1 MTDAQAIARAEEETP
16 RVSIEQVL
24 LQAIQHWYI
33 ATGYFGILLA
43 MAIESAC
50 IPLPSEIVM
59 PLAGYMVY
67 KALPTLTG
75 PLNLVGVTAAGTL
88 GCVLGSAIAYWI
100 GASGGREL
108 LLRYGKYILI
118 SQRDSDRA
126 DRWFAKYGSPVAFF
140 SRLLPV
146 VRTYISLPA
155 GIARMN
161 FSKFLLYTVL
171 GSLPWTFALAYLGFV
186 FGPTFDATI
195 AKMSTVFHGLDVV
208 VIVLIV
214 AAVAYYIYR
223 HVKHNQP
230 TAPEQAPL
238 PQLRPTRYGP
248 SNNDRAS
255 KGNTMSNGKNGAG
268 PQDDAARRY
277 NQPPAAPSYDQPTT
291 PRSGRPR

>member
-1 MTDAQAIARAEEETP
+1 
-16 RVSIEQVL
+16 VSIEQVL

-75 PLNLVGVTAAGTL
+75 PLNLVGVTVAGTL
-88 GCVLGSAIAYWI
+88 GCVLGSAVAYWV

-108 LLRYGKYILI
+108 MLRYGKYILI

-126 DRWFAKYGSPVAFF
+126 DRWFARYGSPVAFF

-161 FSKFLLYTVL
+161 FGRFLLYTVL
-171 GSLPWTFALAYLGFV
+171 GSLPWTFALAYLGFF
-186 FGPTFDATI
+186 FGPTFDVTI

-208 VIVLIV
+208 VILLIV

-230 TAPEQAPL
+230 TAPEQPSL

-248 SNNDRAS
+248 SSGDHTSNRNA
-255 KGNTMSNGKNGAG
+255 MSNGKNGAG
-268 PQDDAARRY
+268 QPGAAAQRH
-277 NQPPAAPSYDQPTT
+277 NQTPSVPSFDQPTT
-291 PRSGRPR
+291 PRAGRPR